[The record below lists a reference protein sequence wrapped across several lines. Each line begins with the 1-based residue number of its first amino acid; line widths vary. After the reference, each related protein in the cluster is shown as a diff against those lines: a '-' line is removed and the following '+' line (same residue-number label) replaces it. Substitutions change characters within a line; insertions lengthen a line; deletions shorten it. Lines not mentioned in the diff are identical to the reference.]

1 MNEIKEKWVQEL
13 ELYVD
18 FKSTFILE
26 GEIFDKRCV
35 VDEDSNTISMI
46 DLDHCLYEKVKSFGY
61 DIIVFFDPVNGFYEL
76 NKDGSIKRFA
86 KIVKKTQDQDDIEQ
100 IELTPR
106 DHNSGSKFKLAT
118 EYVKNG
124 IFNKEEPVAIV
135 MNLASRYV
143 ESPSNLKE
151 DEQFYYS
158 ELFLATQKPF
168 SPRMKDNSKNLSNIL
183 FFVAN
188 KENDIPAWFFIN
200 NPRIK
205 TLHLGTPDEKM
216 RMAYLNTYL
225 EKFPGYEH
233 FKNKPIDEQEK
244 IKRKYVELTNE
255 FRNIDLEQLLK
266 LMKKDNLDLDNI
278 AKAIDTYKYGIKENP
293 WIGEEMIAKLG
304 DLNEVLNDR
313 VKGQDHCKEQVIDV
327 ITRAVYGLSGITHSS
342 SSSKPKGVLFFA
354 GPTGTGKTE
363 TAKAIAQAIFGS
375 EERLI
380 RFDMSEYNEANSD
393 QRLLGAP
400 PGYVGYEEGGQLTN
414 AIRNNPF
421 SVVLFDE
428 IEKAHNSVL
437 DKFLQI
443 LEDGRMTDG
452 KGETVS
458 FAQSIII
465 FTSNLG
471 ISKISNKMTGEIT
484 KLVSYDGEKIYN
496 SNMEVIEDYT
506 AYRKTIL
513 SGVDDYFNNELRRPE
528 IKNRIGENFVV
539 FEFISKD
546 VAKQITD
553 SQLKK
558 ICKNIREN
566 RNIDITIGQNVIDR
580 LYLKVYE
587 KVENGG
593 RGVGNT
599 LEQYF
604 INPLAR
610 AFSKHHLVSNA
621 KLKIN
626 DIVINEEN
634 AELICS
640 TD

>member
-1 MNEIKEKWVQEL
+1 MKNLKEKWIQEL
-13 ELYVD
+13 ELYID
-18 FKSTFILE
+18 FKSTFILD

-35 VDEDSNTISMI
+35 IDEDNNITMI
-46 DLDHCLYEKVKSFGY
+46 DLDHCLYDELKSFGY
-61 DIIVFFDPVNGFYEL
+61 ETIVYFDPVNGFYDL
-76 NKDGSIKRFA
+76 KKDGSVKRFG
-86 KIVKKTQDQDDIEQ
+86 KIVKKTQAEEDSENIQ
-100 IELTPR
+100 LTSTG
-106 DHNSGSKFKLAT
+106 HESGSKFHEAT
-118 EYVKNG
+118 EYVKNAM
-124 IFNKEEPVAIV
+124 FNHIEPVAVV

-143 ESPSNLKE
+143 ECPNNLTTG
-151 DEQFYYS
+151 EQFWYT

-168 SPRMKDNSKNLSNIL
+168 SPKRKKDDKNMSNVI

-205 TLHLGTPDEKM
+205 TLHIGTSDENI
-216 RMAYLNTYL
+216 RNAFLNTYL
-225 EKFPGYEH
+225 EEFPDYDT
-233 FKNKPIDEQEK
+233 FKNKDINEQNK
-244 IKRKYVELTNE
+244 IKRKYVELTSD
-255 FRNIDLEQLLK
+255 FRNLDLELLLK
-266 LMKKDNLDLDNI
+266 LMKKDNISLEYVS
-278 AKAIDTYKYGIKENP
+278 KAIDTYKYGIKENP
-293 WIGEEMIAKLG
+293 WISKEMVSKLKDLEETL
-304 DLNEVLNDR
+304 EQR
-313 VKGQDHCKEQVIDV
+313 VKGQQNCKRQVTDV

-342 SSSKPKGVLFFA
+342 QSSKPKGVLFFA

-380 RFDMSEYNEANSD
+380 RFDMSEYSESQSD
-393 QRLLGAP
+393 QRLVGAP

-437 DKFLQI
+437 DKFLQL

-458 FAQSIII
+458 FSQSIII

-471 ISKISNKMTGEIT
+471 ISKISNKFTGEVK
-484 KLVSYDGEKIYN
+484 KLVTYDGETVRDISGNEIQTYGDYRT
-496 SNMEVIEDYT
+496 VIM
-506 AYRKTIL
+506 
-513 SGVDDYFNNELRRPE
+513 SGIDDYFNNELRRPE

-546 VAKQITD
+546 VAKQIAD
-553 SQLKK
+553 SQIGK
-558 ICKNIREN
+558 IIKRIHED
-566 RNIDITIGQNVIDR
+566 RNISVSISDVAKET
-580 LYLKVYE
+580 LYNKIYE
-587 KVENGG
+587 NVENGG

-610 AFSKHHLVSNA
+610 TIAQNDMFDSGNIFVESIY
-621 KLKIN
+621 IN
-626 DIVINEEN
+626 DSGATLNCKVN
-634 AELICS
+634 
-640 TD
+640 